1 MKTFHKIIVAL
12 VLILSVTV
20 SAQSTNK
27 VTKTVKIY
35 GNCGMC
41 KKNIETAGG
50 QKNVAKVQWDTE
62 TKMAT
67 LVFNPAKTNQEEIL
81 KRIAAAGYDSDSHKA
96 PDAAYDSLHGCCQ
109 YDRVV
114 KKQK

>member
-1 MKTFHKIIVAL
+1 MKTFHKIIAVL
-12 VLILSVTV
+12 VLMLSVTV
-20 SAQSTNK
+20 SAQSTTK
-27 VTKTVKIY
+27 VTKIVKIY

-41 KKNIETAGG
+41 KKNIETAGN

-81 KRIAAAGYDSDSHKA
+81 EKIAAAGYDSDSHTA
-96 PDAAYDSLHGCCQ
+96 PDTVYDNLHGCCQ
-109 YDRVV
+109 YERVA
-114 KKQK
+114 KKQ